1 MPSTP
6 LRVQAS
12 VLMKCHTFNV
22 CLIIS
27 PWFYVT
33 PSCPLWISCELW
45 KCVFL
50 DWDWTFIVGSFILGH
65 LGRHR
70 VRVLFHLSAWRQIIS
85 KFVFFFFLA
94 FVFVFC
100 GLLIRH
106 FVNIWSP
113 NTPLSFGSKHVMMAF
128 YNGDCKIG
136 VFPILLFHLHL
147 LVFFF
152 KKNFPSFLFS
162 LPPTTSF

>member
-33 PSCPLWISCELW
+33 PSCP
-45 KCVFL
+45 VQ
-50 DWDWTFIVGSFILGH
+50 WDWTFIVGSFILGH

-85 KFVFFFFLA
+85 KFFFFFFA

-113 NTPLSFGSKHVMMAF
+113 NTPLSFGSKHAMMAF
-128 YNGDCKIG
+128 IMGTAKSE
-136 VFPILLFHLHL
+136 
-147 LVFFF
+147 FFQF
-152 KKNFPSFLFS
+152 CHSTYIYWYSSLKRTFLPSSFPSLRPHPFSITVDSWNTFFLV
-162 LPPTTSF
+162 